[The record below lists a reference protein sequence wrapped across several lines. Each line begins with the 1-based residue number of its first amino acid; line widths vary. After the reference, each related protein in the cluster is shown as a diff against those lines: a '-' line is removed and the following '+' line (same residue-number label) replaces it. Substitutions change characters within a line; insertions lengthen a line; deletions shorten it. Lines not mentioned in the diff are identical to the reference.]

1 MNRMESVTKPKI
13 VMQFELRLGAAER
26 LREVADVVV
35 DPKLENA
42 EGADIF
48 IPGGSRVDGALM
60 DLLGPKL
67 KAVCR
72 PGIGVDTVDLDAA
85 TERGILVINTP
96 DAPTES
102 TAEHAVALLMAVAKR
117 VMTGDM
123 FLRGNDEITRGDMLG
138 TELLERTLGVVGY
151 GRIGRRVAEICALGL
166 RMNVIVYDPFV
177 DVNQATPAGIQLT
190 DDLDGLLRQANFV
203 TLHVPLFPET
213 RHLMNKER
221 FQLMQPGSYLINA
234 SRGPVVDEAALIQ
247 ALESGHL
254 AGAGLDVFDPEPPL
268 ADNPLLKMKNV
279 VVTPHIASGT
289 DRGVHAMMHGVADQ
303 IIQILNGEQP
313 PHIVN
318 KVWPGRV
325 QASA

>member
-1 MNRMESVTKPKI
+1 MEAANKPKI
-13 VMQFELRLGAAER
+13 VMQFELRLGASDR
-26 LREVADVVV
+26 LREIAEVVV

-42 EGADIF
+42 AGADIF
-48 IPGGSRVDGALM
+48 IPGGVRVDGALM
-60 DLLGPKL
+60 DRLGPNL

-72 PGIGVDTVDLDAA
+72 PGIGVDTVDLEAA
-85 TERGILVINTP
+85 KERGILVINTP

-123 FLRGNDEITRGDMLG
+123 YLRGNSAITREDMLG
-138 TELLERTLGVVGY
+138 TELLGRTLGVVGY

-166 RMNVIVYDPFV
+166 RMNVIVYDPFI
-177 DVNQATPAGIQLT
+177 DVNQPTPAGIQLT
-190 DDLDGLLRQANFV
+190 SDVEGLLKQANFV

-213 RHLMNKER
+213 RHFMNAER
-221 FQLMQPGSYLINA
+221 LQLMQAGSYLINA

-254 AGAGLDVFDPEPPL
+254 AGAALDVFDPEPPL

-303 IIQILNGEQP
+303 IIQILNGERP

-318 KVWPGRV
+318 NVWPGRV
-325 QASA
+325 QTNA

>member
-1 MNRMESVTKPKI
+1 MAVETKPKI

-35 DPKLENA
+35 DPNLENA
-42 EGADIF
+42 EDADIF
-48 IPGGSRVDGALM
+48 IPGSVRVDGALM
-60 DLLGPKL
+60 DMLGPKL
-67 KAVCR
+67 KAICR

-123 FLRGNDEITRGDMLG
+123 FLRGNSEITRGDMLG
-138 TELLERTLGVVGY
+138 TELLGRTLGVVGY

-166 RMNVIVYDPFV
+166 RMNVIVYDPFI
-177 DVNQATPAGIQLT
+177 DVNQPTPEGIQLT
-190 DDLDGLLRQANFV
+190 DDVDGLLQQANFV
-203 TLHVPLFPET
+203 TMHVPLLPDT
-213 RHLMNKER
+213 RHFLNAER
-221 FQLMQPGSYLINA
+221 IQMMQPGSYVVNA

-303 IIQILNGEQP
+303 IIQILNGERP
-313 PHIVN
+313 PYIVN

-325 QASA
+325 QS

>member
-1 MNRMESVTKPKI
+1 MKPKI
-13 VMQFELRLGAAER
+13 VMQFELRLGATDR
-26 LREVADVVV
+26 LREIADVVV
-35 DPKLENA
+35 DPKLEQA

-48 IPGGSRVDGALM
+48 IPGGSRVDAALM
-60 DLLGPKL
+60 DKLGPKL

-85 TERGILVINTP
+85 AERGILVINTP

-123 FLRGNDEITRGDMLG
+123 FLRGNNNIERGDMLG
-138 TELLERTLGVVGY
+138 TELLDRTLGVVGY

-166 RMNVIVYDPFV
+166 RMNVIVYDPII
-177 DVNQATPAGIQLT
+177 DLNQETPERVTLT

-203 TLHVPLFPET
+203 TLHVPLLPQT
-213 RHLMNKER
+213 RHLLNER
-221 FQLMQPGSYLINA
+221 TIGLMQPGSYLINA
-234 SRGPVVDEAALIQ
+234 SRGPVVDEAALIS
-247 ALESGHL
+247 ALQSGHL

-268 ADNPLLKMKNV
+268 ADNPLLTMKNV

-289 DRGVHAMMHGVADQ
+289 DKGVHAMMHGVADQ
-303 IIQILNGEQP
+303 IIQILNGERP

-318 KVWPGRV
+318 NVWPGRV
-325 QASA
+325 QG

>member
-1 MNRMESVTKPKI
+1 
-13 VMQFELRLGAAER
+13 MQFELRLGAADR
-26 LREVADVVV
+26 LREVADVIV
-35 DPKLENA
+35 DPKLEQA

-48 IPGGSRVDGALM
+48 IPGGARVDGALM
-60 DLLGPKL
+60 DHLGPNL

-72 PGIGVDTVDLDAA
+72 PGIGVDTVDLEAA

-123 FLRGNDEITRGDMLG
+123 YLRGNDSIDRGDMLG
-138 TELLERTLGVVGY
+138 TELLDRNLGVVGY

-166 RMNVIVYDPFV
+166 RMNVTVYDPLV
-177 DVNQATPAGIQLT
+177 DLNSPTPERITLT
-190 DDLDGLLRQANFV
+190 DDLDGLLRQSNFV
-203 TLHVPLFPET
+203 TLHVPLLPQT
-213 RHLMNKER
+213 RHLINE
-221 FQLMQPGSYLINA
+221 QSLALMQPGSYLINA

-247 ALESGHL
+247 ALQSGHL

-303 IIQILNGEQP
+303 IIQILNGERP
-313 PHIVN
+313 PYIVN
-318 KVWPGRV
+318 NVWPGRV
-325 QASA
+325 KA